1 MNELI
6 GMIGI
11 ITVLA
16 VLIYGIYIVSKPH
29 TFQH

>member
-6 GMIGI
+6 GIIGI
-11 ITVLA
+11 FFVIA
-16 VLIYGIYIVSKPH
+16 VLVYGIYIVSKPH